1 MIAGL
6 VDDHVKLLLIW
17 LHVEFILSTSVG
29 LGFQDKVRLT
39 ATLGGIP
46 FQTALQFCIGISV
59 EKEG

>member
-1 MIAGL
+1 M

-46 FQTALQFCIGISV
+46 IKTALQFCIRICV
-59 EKEG
+59 KEEG

>member
-1 MIAGL
+1 MIISNSS
-6 VDDHVKLLLIW
+6 LIW
-17 LHVEFILSTSVG
+17 LHIELILSAPVG